1 MDRRI
6 VRAKGPRIGLAMVMW
21 LAVVTPL
28 YAQAPEAAR
37 SSFSVL
43 LGGGWTTFS
52 GEPSAGGV
60 VGVTLAG
67 AAYQRQVVDR
77 ISVRTELVGWLTRA
91 DLGRTG
97 LFEQSTTVGQNHL
110 GVGLQIRGAVGRN
123 GFVGIGGTLLAE
135 TVCDVDLEGGPGF
148 FGGETVPCEEF
159 EEGPFMPRSS
169 AAALLASAGVEFGR
183 WGLEARFD
191 QGLGA
196 SLEGPAGRMVPRR
209 ISLILHYVLRR
220 WA

>member
-1 MDRRI
+1 M
-6 VRAKGPRIGLAMVMW
+6 VRAMGPRIGLAVVVW
-21 LAVVTPL
+21 LAAVTPL
-28 YAQAPEAAR
+28 GGQAPEPTR

-52 GEPSAGGV
+52 GEQPAGGV
-60 VGVTLAG
+60 VGPTVGG
-67 AAYQRQVVDR
+67 AAYQRQVGGW
-77 ISVRTELVGWLTRA
+77 ISVRAELLGWLTRA

-97 LFEQSTTVGQNHL
+97 LFDQPTTVGQNHL
-110 GVGLQIRGAVGRN
+110 GMGLQLRGAVGRN

-148 FGGETVPCEEF
+148 LGGETVPCEEF
-159 EEGPFMPRSS
+159 EEVPLMPRSS
-169 AAALLASAGVEFGR
+169 AVALLASAGVERGR

-196 SLEGPAGRMVPRR
+196 TLEAPGGGMVPRR
-209 ISLILHYVLRR
+209 ISLILHYALRR
-220 WA
+220 WE